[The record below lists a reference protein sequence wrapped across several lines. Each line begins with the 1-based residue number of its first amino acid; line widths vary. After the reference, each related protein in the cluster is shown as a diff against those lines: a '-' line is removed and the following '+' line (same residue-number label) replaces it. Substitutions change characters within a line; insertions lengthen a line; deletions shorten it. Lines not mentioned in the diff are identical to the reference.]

1 MTPHTFLARLC
12 ALVPPPGAHTV
23 RYYGVL
29 AGHHALR
36 ARIIPRPEEPPPR
49 KQLALFVPQRG
60 GIRPVRAAVA
70 PSPAA
75 HE

>member
-1 MTPHTFLARLC
+1 MTPDTFLARLC

-36 ARIIPRPEEPPPR
+36 SRITPRPLE
-49 KQLALFVPQRG
+49 AIVG
-60 GIRPVRAAVA
+60 ASGIRVGRELRV
-70 PSPAA
+70 
-75 HE
+75 